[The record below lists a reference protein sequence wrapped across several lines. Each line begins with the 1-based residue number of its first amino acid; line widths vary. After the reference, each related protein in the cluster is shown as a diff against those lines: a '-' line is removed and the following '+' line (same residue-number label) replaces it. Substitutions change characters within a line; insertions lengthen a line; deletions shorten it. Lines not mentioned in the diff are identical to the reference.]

1 MTATHWEAL
10 GRVAIRPGFLPR
22 SAAMHATMSLAAHRV
37 HLPSRARRV
46 HPTRR
51 TIVVSG
57 SSSSSGEETAP
68 ARIASRP
75 DASSTRRAALL
86 SSAALLLAPS
96 HPALAGEASNFLSD
110 LADGGL
116 ARKARLFMGPLQL
129 TRDRLDELE
138 ELEAQLN
145 VDDLAVA
152 LGKATLDCLNPRGAL
167 AQYAQVRDVC
177 TLSILVKVS
186 LFYSLTVCPYELCV
200 LQSATKGPAV
210 TNADDSA
217 ETVAVRAAANALVT
231 SYDDLG
237 RELAAEA
244 TPGSRAAAFEASRGK
259 LRETAS
265 ALLDC
270 FRLDAKYVDPI
281 RADFPDLFA

>member
-1 MTATHWEAL
+1 MTTTHWEAL

-57 SSSSSGEETAP
+57 SSSSGEETAP

-86 SSAALLLAPS
+86 SSAAFLLAPS

-186 LFYSLTVCPYELCV
+186 TCTFLFSNCL
-200 LQSATKGPAV
+200 
-210 TNADDSA
+210 
-217 ETVAVRAAANALVT
+217 
-231 SYDDLG
+231 
-237 RELAAEA
+237 
-244 TPGSRAAAFEASRGK
+244 
-259 LRETAS
+259 
-265 ALLDC
+265 
-270 FRLDAKYVDPI
+270 PI
-281 RADFPDLFA
+281 

>member
-1 MTATHWEAL
+1 MTTTHWEAL

-57 SSSSSGEETAP
+57 SSSSVEETAP

-96 HPALAGEASNFLSD
+96 HPALAGEASTFLSD

>member
-57 SSSSSGEETAP
+57 SSSSVEETAP

-231 SYDDLG
+231 SYEDLG

>member
-57 SSSSSGEETAP
+57 SSSSVEETAP

-217 ETVAVRAAANALVT
+217 ETVAVRAAANALVM

-270 FRLDAKYVDPI
+270 FRLDAKYTDPI

>member
-57 SSSSSGEETAP
+57 SSSSVEETAP

-167 AQYAQVRDVC
+167 AQYAQVRGVC

>member
-1 MTATHWEAL
+1 MRNNRIKTNNRGVTATHWEAL
-10 GRVAIRPGFLPR
+10 GRVAIRPGFLSR
-22 SAAMHATMSLAAHRV
+22 SAAMHATMSLAPHRV

-57 SSSSSGEETAP
+57 SSSSGEETAP

-186 LFYSLTVCPYELCV
+186 TFFIL
-200 LQSATKGPAV
+200 
-210 TNADDSA
+210 
-217 ETVAVRAAANALVT
+217 
-231 SYDDLG
+231 
-237 RELAAEA
+237 
-244 TPGSRAAAFEASRGK
+244 
-259 LRETAS
+259 
-265 ALLDC
+265 
-270 FRLDAKYVDPI
+270 
-281 RADFPDLFA
+281 

>member
-1 MTATHWEAL
+1 
-10 GRVAIRPGFLPR
+10 
-22 SAAMHATMSLAAHRV
+22 MHATMSLAAHRV
-37 HLPSRARRV
+37 HLPCRARRV

-57 SSSSSGEETAP
+57 SSSSREETAP
-68 ARIASRP
+68 ARITSRP

>member
-1 MTATHWEAL
+1 
-10 GRVAIRPGFLPR
+10 
-22 SAAMHATMSLAAHRV
+22 MHATMSLAAHRV

-57 SSSSSGEETAP
+57 SSSSGEETAP
-68 ARIASRP
+68 ARITSRP

>member
-1 MTATHWEAL
+1 MTTTHWEAL

-57 SSSSSGEETAP
+57 SSSSGEETAP

-86 SSAALLLAPS
+86 SSAALLLAPY

-186 LFYSLTVCPYELCV
+186 TFFIL
-200 LQSATKGPAV
+200 
-210 TNADDSA
+210 
-217 ETVAVRAAANALVT
+217 
-231 SYDDLG
+231 
-237 RELAAEA
+237 
-244 TPGSRAAAFEASRGK
+244 
-259 LRETAS
+259 
-265 ALLDC
+265 
-270 FRLDAKYVDPI
+270 
-281 RADFPDLFA
+281 

>member
-1 MTATHWEAL
+1 MLKTNNRDVTATHWEAL

-37 HLPSRARRV
+37 HLPCRARRV

-57 SSSSSGEETAP
+57 SSSSGEETAL

-177 TLSILVKVS
+177 TLSILVK
-186 LFYSLTVCPYELCV
+186 
-200 LQSATKGPAV
+200 SATKGPAV

-244 TPGSRAAAFEASRGK
+244 TPGSRAAAFEVSRGK

-270 FRLDAKYVDPI
+270 FRLDAKYTDPI